1 MTQDEYFRFHEEMC
15 QAARDLSRRKNNDY
29 AAPDSRKTDPYAI
42 FANFMQ
48 SERLNICS
56 VEAGFMVRLSDK
68 LSRMAN
74 LTRAGH
80 EQAVA
85 DEKLEDTVLD
95 VINYSLLLLAYT
107 KMKRDF
113 ERDFTNLAES
123 IL

>member
-1 MTQDEYFRFHEEMC
+1 MC
-15 QAARDLSRRKNNDY
+15 DAARHLSARKSHDY
-29 AAPDSRKTDPYAI
+29 AAPATRGDDPYAI
-42 FANFMQ
+42 FANFLQ
-48 SERLNICS
+48 AERLNICS

-113 ERDFTNLAES
+113 TNLAES

>member
-1 MTQDEYFRFHEEMC
+1 MKQEEYMRFHADMC
-15 QAARDLSRRKNNDY
+15 EKARNLSARKSHDY
-29 AAPDSRKTDPYAI
+29 AAPATRGDDPYAI

-113 ERDFTNLAES
+113 TNLAES
-123 IL
+123 VL

>member
-1 MTQDEYFRFHEEMC
+1 MTQDDYFRFHEEMC
-15 QAARDLSRRKNNDY
+15 DTARALARRKNQDY
-29 AAPDSRKTDPYAI
+29 AAPDSRKDDPYAI

-107 KMKRDF
+107 KMKR
-113 ERDFTNLAES
+113 ERFDETES